1 MNTADLSLEQAP
13 PISVP
18 FRFFLTAPLFGLA
31 AAMLLLLYGP
41 DIFLTRWAPA
51 TLALTHLYTLGVLAM
66 VMCGAMIQMLPVL
79 AGSPV
84 PRVVAVG
91 SAVHLL
97 LTAGT
102 LSLTAAFLT
111 GSRGTMVVASVL
123 LALAFLIFI
132 SAVVLALT
140 RVQMSNITISGMWA
154 ALFALLVTV
163 GLGLF
168 LAGGM
173 LGVIPGVDLFLYTD
187 LHLSWGML
195 GWVALLLISVSFQ
208 VVPMFQVTPEYHPSL
223 RRWLVPLLLMLLIL
237 WTVLSYFSA
246 RGFVP
251 DLVVDSGFLFL
262 LFSLLLFAV
271 LTFRLQQQR
280 RRRISDVML
289 LFWRLGQA
297 AVLFCVIAWILQ
309 WMLPALSPGP
319 TISLVIGV
327 GSILGAAVSL
337 LNGMLYKIVPFLSWF
352 HLQNRQLALMC
363 LTVQVPN
370 MKQLLPDRAA
380 FKQFWLHSAALLTAL
395 AAVWQ
400 PHWFVYPA
408 GVLLALSSWLLWI
421 NLLLVVVRYRR
432 SDRELRE
439 FASRQTPASQRAT

>member
-1 MNTADLSLEQAP
+1 
-13 PISVP
+13 
-18 FRFFLTAPLFGLA
+18 
-31 AAMLLLLYGP
+31 
-41 DIFLTRWAPA
+41 
-51 TLALTHLYTLGVLAM
+51 
-66 VMCGAMIQMLPVL
+66 
-79 AGSPV
+79 
-84 PRVVAVG
+84 
-91 SAVHLL
+91 
-97 LTAGT
+97 
-102 LSLTAAFLT
+102 
-111 GSRGTMVVASVL
+111 
-123 LALAFLIFI
+123 
-132 SAVVLALT
+132 
-140 RVQMSNITISGMWA
+140 
-154 ALFALLVTV
+154 
-163 GLGLF
+163 
-168 LAGGM
+168 
-173 LGVIPGVDLFLYTD
+173 
-187 LHLSWGML
+187 ML